1 MKQHSPR
8 FLALF
13 AASLAI
19 LLLGHN
25 VASASYAVAAPTFE
39 TQISL
44 TDDSQL
50 ACHAFSP
57 EITTELF

>member
-1 MKQHSPR
+1 MKQLTPR
-8 FLALF
+8 FLSLL

-25 VASASYAVAAPTFE
+25 TASASYAVTAPAFE

-57 EITTELF
+57 ETTAEFF